1 MKKVTLIVLSCLI
14 ITIVTSSCNKKETH
28 NQNSAI
34 ANSKTTNTS
43 DTITKV
49 KAPEIELKEIY
60 NKPGNI
66 LPTLTSLKGKIVI
79 LDFWATWCAP
89 CIKEFPKN
97 NTLYNKYKDKGVH
110 FIAVTR
116 DSKEKVENFLKNI
129 DLDFWIG
136 RIEGKQTLKD
146 YEIQSFPSIIII
158 NKKGEIVYR
167 GSRLT
172 EKLIEEVLTTDTITL
187 KKLAEPEM
195 KNDSKLSGISFS
207 GGFYPGEDPVYID
220 LMKNMNSNK
229 PEESRKLVDKA
240 NIRSFVIRK
249 SPYQKSNIAG
259 YSSRDNSVG
268 ITIIGNELTNIFKI
282 INKIPS
288 EIRIQNN
295 SRDTFA
301 YDIIYSK
308 NEKGNDVKKAFKE
321 IHEELLSYLDIKFKN
336 VGNEH
341 LVNKLTVT
349 LPNQYI
355 IARNELE
362 EGTSTLYTP
371 IKRLLPLF
379 ENASKEFFTSDTSLK
394 DKLVYTYGMKLN
406 EIKKATDPMQEIK
419 LFLQEKGIMITK
431 VKERI
436 ETFEIIDSQ

>member
-1 MKKVTLIVLSCLI
+1 MKKITILFSFIITLSLSCTNDSTKTLPQD
-14 ITIVTSSCNKKETH
+14 T
-28 NQNSAI
+28 
-34 ANSKTTNTS
+34 SKTSTR
-43 DTITKV
+43 
-49 KAPEIELKEIY
+49 KAIEISLKDIY
-60 NKPGNI
+60 NKPDLEI
-66 LPTLTSLKGKIVI
+66 PTIASLKGEVVI
-79 LDFWATWCAP
+79 LDFWATWCSP
-89 CIKEFPKN
+89 CIAEFPKN
-97 NTLYNKYKDKGVH
+97 NVLYNKYKGKGVNI
-110 FIAVTR
+110 IAITN
-116 DSKEKVENFLKNI
+116 DPKEKLENFLKNI

-146 YEIQSFPSIIII
+146 YEIQSFPSIVII

-167 GSRLT
+167 GNRLT

-195 KNDSKLSGISFS
+195 KNDSKVSGIPFS
-207 GGFYPGEDPVYID
+207 GGYYPGEDPVYID
-220 LMKNMNSNK
+220 LMKNISSNK

-259 YSSRDNSVG
+259 YGSQNNSVG
-268 ITIIGNELTNIFKI
+268 ITIIGNELINIFKI

-288 EIRIQNN
+288 EIRIKNN
-295 SRDTFA
+295 SKDTFA

-308 NEKGNDVKKAFKE
+308 NEKGNDLKKAFKE

-336 VGNEH
+336 VKNEH
-341 LVNKLTVT
+341 LVNKLSVT
-349 LPNQYI
+349 LPNKYI

-371 IKRLLPLF
+371 IKRLIPLF
-379 ENASKEFFTSDTSLK
+379 ENTSKEFFTSDTTLK

-406 EIKKATDPMQEIK
+406 EIKKATDPIQEIK
-419 LFLQEKGIMITK
+419 LLLQEKGIMITK
-431 VKERI
+431 VKEPI